1 MLQVYLPVAEMSV
14 NLLVMLGLG
23 AAVGFLSGMF
33 GVGGGFLLTPLLMFS
48 GIPPAIAVATS
59 ANQIVASS
67 VSGALVQW
75 RRGNIDFRMGL
86 VLTVGGVV
94 GALAGVLL
102 VSLLS
107 KAGQADLFIALSYV
121 TFLGVIGGLML
132 IESLRAIQRTRA
144 GKPATPRKPGQH
156 NWIHG
161 LPLKMRFHR
170 SRLYISAIPPL
181 VLGLIVGLLASILGA
196 GGGFIIVPAM
206 IYLLRVPTHIVI
218 GTSLFQIIFVTAIVT
233 VLYATMNHSLDAVLA
248 FILVVGGVI
257 GGQFGANAGQR
268 LKGEQLRLLL
278 ALMVLAVA
286 LRLLIGLVM
295 QPAELFSLA
304 SVNVGA

>member
-1 MLQVYLPVAEMSV
+1 MLQVYLPIAEISV

-48 GIPPAIAVATS
+48 GIPPAIAVATG

-67 VSGALVQW
+67 VSAALVQW

-86 VLTVGGVV
+86 VLIVGGVI

-102 VSLLS
+102 VQRLS
-107 KAGQADLFIALSYV
+107 EVGQADLFISLSYV
-121 TFLGVIGGLML
+121 TFLGVIGSLML
-132 IESLRAIQRTRA
+132 AESIRAIRRTRA
-144 GKPATPRKPGQH
+144 GEPPSPRKPGQH
-156 NWIHG
+156 SWIHG

-181 VLGLIVGLLASILGA
+181 VIGAIVGLLASFLGV
-196 GGGFIIVPAM
+196 GGGFVMVPAM
-206 IYLLRVPTHIVI
+206 IYLLRMPTNVVI
-218 GTSLFQIIFVTAIVT
+218 GTSLFQVIFITAIVT
-233 VLYATMNHSLDAVLA
+233 MLYATMNQTLDVVLA
-248 FILVVGGVI
+248 FILVIGGVI

-278 ALMVLAVA
+278 AVMVLAVA
-286 LRLLIGLVM
+286 LRLLIGLVLR
-295 QPAELFSLA
+295 PADLFSLA
-304 SVNVGA
+304 PLMAGA

>member
-1 MLQVYLPVAEMSV
+1 
-14 NLLVMLGLG
+14 
-23 AAVGFLSGMF
+23 
-33 GVGGGFLLTPLLMFS
+33 
-48 GIPPAIAVATS
+48 VATS

-181 VLGLIVGLLASILGA
+181 VLGLI
-196 GGGFIIVPAM
+196 IVPAM

-218 GTSLFQIIFVTAIVT
+218 GTSLFQIVFVTAIVT

-295 QPAELFSLA
+295 QPAEVFSLA
-304 SVNVGA
+304 SVKVGA

>member
-1 MLQVYLPVAEMSV
+1 MLQVYLPVAEISV

-48 GIPPAIAVATS
+48 GIPPAIAVATG

-67 VSGALVQW
+67 VSGALAQW
-75 RRGNIDFRMGL
+75 RRGNIDLRMGF
-86 VLTVGGVV
+86 VLIVGGVA

-102 VSLLS
+102 VRVLTKL
-107 KAGQADLFIALSYV
+107 GQADLFISLVYV
-121 TFLGVIGGLML
+121 TFLGIIGSLML
-132 IESLRAIQRTRA
+132 AESIRAIRRARA
-144 GKPATPRKPGQH
+144 GKPASPRKPGQH

-161 LPLKMRFHR
+161 LPLKMRFPR

-181 VLGLIVGLLASILGA
+181 VIGAIVGLLSSVLGV
-196 GGGFIIVPAM
+196 GGGFIVVPAM
-206 IYLLRVPTHIVI
+206 IYLLRMPTNVVI
-218 GTSLFQIIFVTAIVT
+218 GTSLFQVIFVTALVT
-233 VLYATMNHSLDAVLA
+233 LLYATMNHTLDVVLA

-257 GGQFGANAGQR
+257 GGQFGANAGRR

-278 ALMVLAVA
+278 AVMVLAVA
-286 LRLLIGLVM
+286 TRLLFDLILS
-295 QPAELFSLA
+295 PTDLYSLA
-304 SVNVGA
+304 PEMVGL

>member
-132 IESLRAIQRTRA
+132 IESLRAIRRTRA

-206 IYLLRVPTHIVI
+206 IYLLRIPTHIVI

-286 LRLLIGLVM
+286 LRLLIGLAM
-295 QPAELFSLA
+295 QPAEVFSLA
-304 SVNVGA
+304 SVKVGA

>member
-1 MLQVYLPVAEMSV
+1 MLQVYLPVAEISV

-48 GIPPAIAVATS
+48 GIPPAIAVATG

-86 VLTVGGVV
+86 VLIVGGVV
-94 GALAGVLL
+94 GALVGVVL
-102 VSLLS
+102 VRRLS
-107 KAGQADLFIALSYV
+107 EVGQADLFISLSYV
-121 TFLGVIGGLML
+121 TFLGVIGSLML
-132 IESLRAIQRTRA
+132 AESIRAIRRTRA
-144 GKPATPRKPGQH
+144 GKPATRKPGQH

-161 LPLKMRFHR
+161 LPLKMRFPQ

-181 VLGLIVGLLASILGA
+181 VIGAIVGLLASFLGV

-206 IYLLRVPTHIVI
+206 IYILRMPTNVVI
-218 GTSLFQIIFVTAIVT
+218 GTSLFQVIFVTAVVT
-233 VLYATMNHSLDAVLA
+233 LLYATMNHSLDAVLA
-248 FILVVGGVI
+248 FILVIGGVI

-268 LKGEQLRLLL
+268 LNGEQLRLLL
-278 ALMVLAVA
+278 AIMVLAVA
-286 LRLLIGLVM
+286 LRLLIGLVLP
-295 QPAELFSLA
+295 PADLYSLA
-304 SVNVGA
+304 SVVAGA